1 VPTQTQTEV
10 GYYTL
15 PVILSFDGVEKNV
28 NSKLGKLFGNVGK
41 NASKSLA
48 ENTQADLKRAGDAY
62 TKLRDRAADALG
74 KVRVEEEKLAK
85 ARASGKQDQVVAAE
99 ERLNKTRRDAKR
111 LNREAAASFE
121 EVTAAQKRL
130 ADSASKT
137 SSGLGGLLSKLGSLG
152 GAAKTGG
159 AEAATGFVGGFGGPI
174 AALGTKA
181 GPIGL
186 ALAATA
192 GLGLAAGKLLGDQV
206 MAGIGQLK
214 EEAGVAAKLG
224 LTAEQIKP
232 LARSAAAAYAANF
245 GDSISGNLDT
255 IRAAVQG
262 GILDPNANQADVE
275 KIVAQLTTVAE
286 VTGEGI
292 PAAVRT
298 AQQAVRTGLA
308 QDVTGAFDLIV
319 KAQQQGLNVSED
331 LFDTINEYGT
341 QFRKLGLDGPEA
353 LGLIAQ
359 AVKGGARD
367 TDTAAD
373 ALKEFSIRAIDGS
386 KLTGQAYHDLGLSFK
401 GTTEAFAAGGDTA
414 KATFQEVVNRIAA
427 VEDPAKR
434 AQIQVALFGTKAED
448 LGNAVNT
455 MDLSTA
461 VSQFGQVEGAA
472 AKAAETLGG
481 GAAGSIEQAK
491 RNIEVA
497 IDGMQKGLAQAFGPA
512 LEKVAAWVIKNQDKI
527 VGFFTGVGHAAITAS
542 EFVVTSLGDIVS
554 GLGQLISPLGDAYG
568 LFLKFKALLAE
579 DRGDE
584 EEAKKLRE
592 QAEAAFGWGEGLTAA
607 GDAMK
612 AFDATEYHKALDDAA
627 VKANTAATATDGL
640 TTSLDQLR
648 KQQFFEAFGKP
659 MPAGS
664 GAAASGA
671 VGAGSTRTGSNAG
684 LTQTSINAKAAIESQ
699 FPDISTIGGYRPDP
713 NYPNE
718 HPAGKALDVM
728 IPNWN
733 TPAGKARGDEIA
745 KYLLSNAGALGI
757 DYVLWQQRQWNPDG
771 TSSPM
776 RDLKNATDNHMD
788 HVHVHTE
795 GTPQLPGAVPPKPPA
810 LTTSL
815 GGTTSVPGATAMPSA
830 VASTPGLSSAIDTS
844 KLYDAAPPMLT
855 NAYGPGYEPGIG
867 TPGVNDYGN
876 PGYYRV
882 DPRQLRDAQRASD
895 NAQRAI
901 TEADAAAQAARDA
914 RAALNDTPFVTP
926 TEIAGADKA
935 VRDAE
940 YAASEARLD
949 AANAAED
956 AAKAA
961 KGDFT
966 EAKKAPKKA
975 KGDSNLGELGS
986 IASSFLK
993 DTFGIGSFL
1002 PALDNL
1008 MPLQMA
1014 DTIFGAFDWSTM
1026 GFSPE
1031 AQAAKAAAQGTS
1043 SSAFGIPDIAAPPMP
1058 QDGMHG
1064 GSGGAPGPVNM
1075 ITVDQSQNFNNSPVG
1090 SDPAAV
1096 EKARQSNINRAP
1108 RLPIGMGG

>member
-1 VPTQTQTEV
+1 MPTQTQTEV

-48 ENTQADLKRAGDAY
+48 DNTQVDLKRAGDAY

-74 KVRVEEEKLAK
+74 KVRVEEERLAK

-181 GPIGL
+181 GPVGL
-186 ALAATA
+186 ALAATV

-206 MAGIGQLK
+206 MAGIGQLQQ
-214 EEAGVAAKLG
+214 EAGVAAKLG

-245 GDSISGNLDT
+245 GESISGNLDT

-262 GILDPNANQADVE
+262 GILDPNANAADVQ
-275 KIVAQLTTVAE
+275 KIVAQLSTVAT
-286 VTGEGI
+286 VTGEDI

-308 QDVTGAFDLIV
+308 KDVTGAFDLIV

-481 GAAGSIEQAK
+481 GAAGSIEQAR

-497 IDGMQKGLAQAFGPA
+497 VDGMQKGLAQAFGPA

-527 VGFFTGVGHAAITAS
+527 VGFFTGVGHAAIAAS

-554 GLGQLISPLGDAYG
+554 SLGQLISPLGDAYG

-612 AFDATEYHKALDDAA
+612 AFDATQYHKALDDAA
-627 VKANTAATATDGL
+627 TKANTAATATDSL
-640 TTSLDQLR
+640 TSSLDQLR

-664 GAAASGA
+664 TPAASGA
-671 VGAGSTRTGSNAG
+671 TGTGSTRTGSNAG

-757 DYVLWQQRQWNPDG
+757 DYILWQQHQWNADG
-771 TSSPM
+771 SPPIKM
-776 RDLKNATDNHMD
+776 RDLGNPNDNHMN

-795 GTPQLPGAVPPKPPA
+795 GSPQLPGAVPPKPPA

-815 GGTTSVPGATAMPSA
+815 GSTTSVPGATAMPSA

-882 DPRQLRDAQRASD
+882 DPRQLRDAQRAAA

-901 TEADAAAQAARDA
+901 ADADATAQAARDA
-914 RAALNDTPFVTP
+914 RAALNDTPFVTA
-926 TEIAGADKA
+926 TDIAGADKA

-940 YAASEARLD
+940 FAASEARLD

-966 EAKKAPKKA
+966 EAKKAPTSKDKKSQ
-975 KGDSNLGELGS
+975 GMGLGELGS

-1002 PALDNL
+1002 PGLDNL

-1014 DTIFGAFDWSTM
+1014 DTLLNFGLGLIPGMNGDQQS
-1026 GFSPE
+1026 
-1031 AQAAKAAAQGTS
+1031 GTS
-1043 SSAFGIPDIAAPPMP
+1043 GSAFGIPDIAAPPMP

-1064 GSGGAPGPVNM
+1064 GSGGAPGPMNM
-1075 ITVDQSQNFNNSPVG
+1075 ITIDQSQNFNNSPVG

-1096 EKARQSNINRAP
+1096 EKARQNNINRAP